1 MLTERE
7 KKAIRLA
14 WTIGRLLYKL
24 SPLQREIK
32 SRWEESKKTSRQ
44 FVLHV
49 GRQTGK
55 SYLLNL
61 IALEYCIQN
70 PGCTVVVVAPV
81 EKKLSSFI
89 KGILDTLLADCPDD
103 LRPTRLEQKNQV
115 CFANGSIIHYFGS
128 SNDNHNSIR
137 GLGSVSFL
145 VLDEAGFFSNLP
157 ELIAVVSPM
166 LLRTK
171 GYLVFSSSRPESP
184 DH

>member
-1 MLTERE
+1 MILTPEERE
-7 KKAIRLA
+7 IAIRA
-14 WTIGRLLYKL
+14 SWTFGNLRYKL

-32 SRWEESKKTSRQ
+32 DKWEQSKQISRQ

-89 KGILDTLLADCPDD
+89 KGILDTLLTDCPDD
-103 LRPTRLEQKNQV
+103 LKPMRLEQKNQLV
-115 CFANGSIIHYFGS
+115 FANGSTIHYFGS
-128 SNDNHNSIR
+128 
-137 GLGSVSFL
+137 
-145 VLDEAGFFSNLP
+145 
-157 ELIAVVSPM
+157 
-166 LLRTK
+166 
-171 GYLVFSSSRPESP
+171 
-184 DH
+184 